1 MKNISLLL
9 LSTLLIA
16 TSCIAQ
22 DKDKKKI
29 TQFKP
34 SEKIVKTD
42 AEWRK
47 ILSDDQFYVVR
58 KKGTERAFTGEY
70 DKFYKDGIYKCV
82 ACKLPL
88 FESKTKFDSRGGWPS
103 FYKPI
108 NNVNVFD
115 VADYSFGAKRVEV
128 VCSRCDGHLGHVFND
143 GPNPTGLRYCINS
156 ASLDFEPEGSEKKEV
171 TDKEEN

>member
-1 MKNISLLL
+1 MKNICLLL
-9 LSTLLIA
+9 LSILLIA
-16 TSCIAQ
+16 SSCIAQ

-29 TQFKP
+29 AKYNP

-47 ILSDDQFYVVR
+47 VLSDDQFYVVR
-58 KKGTERAFTGEY
+58 KKGTERAFTGAY

-88 FESKTKFDSRGGWPS
+88 FDSKTKFDSRSGWPS
-103 FYKPI
+103 FYKPV
-108 NNVNVFD
+108 NNVNVSD

-128 VCSRCDGHLGHVFND
+128 VCSRCEGHLGHVFND

-156 ASLDFEPEGSEKKEV
+156 ASLDFEPKESGKKEASA
-171 TDKEEN
+171 KEEN